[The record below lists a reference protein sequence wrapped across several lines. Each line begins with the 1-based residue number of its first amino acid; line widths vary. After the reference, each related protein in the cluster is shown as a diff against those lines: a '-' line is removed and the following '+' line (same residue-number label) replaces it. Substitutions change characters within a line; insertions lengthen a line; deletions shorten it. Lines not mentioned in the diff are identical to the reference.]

1 MKLTRV
7 PSKFILDCLRR
18 VELEGIKTS
27 IVGQRGVLLP
37 AIRHPQREGLMQI
50 QLTCVDLS
58 DHGRVTM
65 IQEVE
70 VDEEVQQL
78 RCGMVS
84 FSTAFDE
91 PELCRHSAM

>member
-1 MKLTRV
+1 MKLIQV
-7 PSKFILDCLRR
+7 HSNFVLECLRR
-18 VELEGIKTS
+18 VELEGVKTF

-50 QLTCVDLS
+50 QLTCVDLPE
-58 DHGRVTM
+58 HGRVTM

-78 RCGMVS
+78 WCNRIS
-84 FSTAFDE
+84 F
-91 PELCRHSAM
+91 